1 MKREMVAE
9 AQSINYETG
18 LIILGTCYKDEGYR
32 EPFYTVNIEE
42 FYDGREEFYD
52 GREEFGRFHVHEFDE
67 KQQALDYMTDRIRL

>member
-32 EPFYTVNIEE
+32 EPFWTVNIEE
-42 FYDGREEFYD
+42 FYDGREEF
-52 GREEFGRFHVHEFDE
+52 GRFNTYEFNE
-67 KQQALDYMTDRIRL
+67 KQQALDYMADRIRL

>member
-42 FYDGREEFYD
+42 FYDGREEF
-52 GREEFGRFHVHEFDE
+52 GRFNAYEFNE
-67 KQQALDYMTDRIRL
+67 KQQALDYMADRIRL

>member
-42 FYDGREEFYD
+42 FYDGREEF
-52 GREEFGRFHVHEFDE
+52 GRFHVHEFDE